1 MDNEKRLRRYQK
13 KWRKRVG
20 HGDRRPMTEG
30 IFSAVKREFGEN
42 FVSTKKC
49 KMIFESVQRFW
60 AYDVIYAYALR
71 KM

>member
-1 MDNEKRLRRYQK
+1 
-13 KWRKRVG
+13 
-20 HGDRRPMTEG
+20 MTEG